1 MTRLLSHRS
10 GAAGIIAALLVSV
23 PLAAQLPPVAKKVPH
38 VTHPNGYTVEDDY
51 FWLRQRDNPDVL
63 AYLGAEDAYA
73 DAMMAGTTG
82 LQDTLYKE
90 MLARIK
96 ETDENVPY
104 RRDGWFYYTRTEAG
118 KQYPI
123 YARRHGSMDSAEQVT
138 LDLNVLGAGKAFVGL
153 GAYAPS
159 DDGNRLA
166 YTIDT
171 TGYRQYVLYVKD
183 LKTGAVS
190 APMAVRVDGV
200 AWSTDG
206 STLMYAQEDSV
217 TKRTYLALRQKLG
230 GTPEVVFEEK
240 DELYELGVSR
250 TRSKAY
256 FLIESE
262 SATTTEVRYVPAN
275 RPMDAP
281 KVIAPRIDE
290 QEYAVDHFGSTFLIR
305 TNDKGRT
312 FRLVSAPVASPGRD
326 NWKELIPNRP
336 GTMLEDADAFS
347 DHMVTTER
355 EDGLVHFRVR
365 RLDASN
371 PKDVSFPEPTYSV
384 DQVQNYQFTTP
395 YFRFAYTSLI
405 TPTSIY
411 DYNVKTGERTLL
423 KRQPVLGGYDPENYK
438 SERIWITADDGTKV
452 PVSLVYRKELVL
464 NGQRP
469 MLLEGYGSYGYAN
482 DVYFSSS
489 YVSLLDR
496 GLVVATAHV
505 RGGGELGKPW
515 HDGGRMMTK
524 MNTFTD
530 FIAVAQGLIKGGY
543 TSTDRLVITGGS
555 AGGLLMGAVTN
566 MRPDLFRAVVNYV
579 PFVDVMNTMLD
590 ASLPLT
596 TGEYLEWGNPNEKAA
611 YDYMVTYSPYDNI
624 KAQAYPA
631 ILVRSSFNDSQVP
644 YWESA
649 KYVARLRALKT
660 DSNPLLFK
668 IKLQPGGHGGA
679 SGRYDRLHDQA
690 FDFAFI
696 LKQLPPPPA
705 VP

>member
-1 MTRLLSHRS
+1 MTRLLSHRP

-23 PLAAQLPPVAKKVPH
+23 PLAAQSPPVAKKVPH

-138 LDLNVLGAGKAFVGL
+138 LDLNVLGAGRAFVGL

-611 YDYMVTYSPYDNI
+611 YDYMVSYSPYDNI

>member
-1 MTRLLSHRS
+1 VKQLRSHCLC
-10 GAAGIIAALLVSV
+10 AARIAAAIFVAA
-23 PLAAQLPPVAKKVPH
+23 PLAAQAPPVANKVSH
-38 VTHPNGYTVEDDY
+38 VTTPQGYHVEDDY
-51 FWLRQRDNPDVL
+51 FWLRERDNPEVV
-63 AYLGAEDAYA
+63 AYLGAEEAYA
-73 DAMMAGTTG
+73 NAMMAGTAA
-82 LQDTLYKE
+82 LQDTLYRD

-104 RRDGWFYYTRTEAG
+104 RRDGWLYYTRTVAG
-118 KQYPI
+118 RQYPI

-138 LDLNVLGAGKAFVGL
+138 LDLNLLGEGRAFVGI

-183 LKTGAVS
+183 LRTGAVS
-190 APMAVRVDGV
+190 APMAERVDGV

-206 STLMYAQEDSV
+206 STLMYAQEDSI

-230 GTPEVVFEEK
+230 GKPEVVFEEK
-240 DELYELGVSR
+240 DDLYDLGVSR

-256 FLIESE
+256 FLLTSE

-275 RPMDAP
+275 QPSAP
-281 KVIAPRIDE
+281 AQVIAPRIDE
-290 QEYAVDHFGSTFLIR
+290 QEYEVDHAGDRFLIR

-312 FRLVSAPVASPGRD
+312 FRLVSAPVKTPGRD
-326 NWKELIPNRP
+326 NWVELIPNRP
-336 GTMLEDADAFS
+336 ETMLEQVDAFS

-355 EDGLVHFRVR
+355 EDGLVRFRVR
-365 RLDASN
+365 SLDGKN
-371 PKDVSFPEPTYSV
+371 PEEITFPEPTYSV
-384 DQVQNYQFTTP
+384 FAMQNYQFSTP
-395 YFRFAYTSLI
+395 EFRFGYTSLI
-405 TPTSIY
+405 TPMSVY
-411 DYNVKTGERTLL
+411 DYNVKTGVRTLL
-423 KRQPVLGGYDPENYK
+423 KRQPVLGGYDPDNYK
-438 SERIWITADDGTKV
+438 SERIWITASDSTRV

-469 MLLEGYGSYGYAN
+469 LLLEGYGSYGYPN
-482 DVYFSSS
+482 DVDFSSS
-489 YVSLLDR
+489 YVTLLDR
-496 GLVVATAHV
+496 GLVLATAHV

-530 FIAVAQGLIKGGY
+530 FISVAEGLIRQGY
-543 TSTDRLVITGGS
+543 TSPDRLVITGGS
-555 AGGLLMGAVTN
+555 AGGLLMGAVMN

-596 TGEYLEWGNPNEKAA
+596 TGEYLEWGNPNEKPA
-611 YDYMVTYSPYDNI
+611 YDYMVKYSPYDNI
-624 KAQAYPA
+624 RAQAYPA

-679 SGRYDRLHDQA
+679 SGRYDRLHDLA

-696 LKQLPPPPA
+696 LTQLPPPPA

>member
-138 LDLNVLGAGKAFVGL
+138 LDLNVLGAGRAFVGL

>member
-1 MTRLLSHRS
+1 VTLGSTYRI
-10 GAAGIIAALLVSV
+10 GAAAVVAALLVSA
-23 PLAAQLPPVAKKVPH
+23 PLAAQSPPVAKKVPH
-38 VTHPNGYTVEDDY
+38 VTEPHGYHVEDDY
-51 FWLRQRDNPDVL
+51 FWLRERDNPEVL
-63 AYLGAEDAYA
+63 TYLAAENAYA
-73 DAMMAGTTG
+73 DAMMAGTQA

-90 MLARIK
+90 MLGRIK
-96 ETDENVPY
+96 ETDEDVPY
-104 RRDGWFYYTRTEAG
+104 RRDGWLYYTRTEEG

-138 LDLNVLGAGKAFVGL
+138 LDLNVIGEGKAFVGI

-159 DDGNRLA
+159 DDGNKLA
-166 YTIDT
+166 YTLDT
-171 TGYRQYVLYVKD
+171 TGYRQYTLFVKD
-183 LKTGAVS
+183 LRTGVVG
-190 APMAVRVDGV
+190 APMAERVDEV
-200 AWSTDG
+200 AWSADG
-206 STLMYAQEDSV
+206 TTLLYAQEDSI

-230 GTPEVVFEEK
+230 GKPEVVFEEK
-240 DELYELGVSR
+240 DDLYELGVSR

-256 FLIESE
+256 FLIMSE

-275 RPMDAP
+275 RPFEPA
-281 KVIAPRIDE
+281 KVLAPRIDE
-290 QEYAVDHFGSTFLIR
+290 QEYSVDHAGSSFLIR

-312 FRLVSAPVASPGRD
+312 FRLVSAPVASPGRTH
-326 NWKELIPNRP
+326 WKEVIPHRP

-365 RLDASN
+365 NLDGSQ

-384 DQVQNYQFTTP
+384 FPVQNYEFATRE
-395 YFRFAYTSLI
+395 FRFVYTSLI
-405 TPTSIY
+405 TPESVY

-423 KRQPVLGGYDPENYK
+423 KREPVLGGYDPGNYQ
-438 SERIWITADDGTKV
+438 SERIWATAGDGTKV
-452 PVSLVYRKELVL
+452 PISLVYRKELVR

-469 MLLEGYGSYGYAN
+469 MLLEGYGSYGDPN
-482 DVYFSSS
+482 DVYFSSNN
-489 YVSLLDR
+489 VTLLDR
-496 GLVVATAHV
+496 GVIVATAHV

-524 MNTFTD
+524 RNTFTD
-530 FIAVAQGLIKGGY
+530 FIESAEYLIAQGY
-543 TSTDRLVITGGS
+543 TSSDRLVITGGS

-566 MRPDLFRAVVNYV
+566 MRPDLFRAVVTYV

-624 KAQAYPA
+624 AAKAYPA

-644 YWESA
+644 YWEPS
-649 KYVARLRALKT
+649 KYVARMRVLKT
-660 DSNPLLFK
+660 DTNVLLFK

-679 SGRYDRLHDQA
+679 SGRYDQLHDEA

-696 LKQLPPPPA
+696 LTQLPPQPP

>member
-1 MTRLLSHRS
+1 VKSLPSHHIS
-10 GAAGIIAALLVSV
+10 AASVVAALLVSV
-23 PLAAQLPPVAKKVPH
+23 PLTAQSPPVAPRVPH
-38 VTHPNGYTVEDDY
+38 VTQVHGYRVEDDY
-51 FWLRQRDNPDVL
+51 FWLRERANPAVL
-63 AYLGAEDAYA
+63 AYLRAENAYA
-73 DAMMAGTTG
+73 DAMMASTAG
-82 LQDTLYKE
+82 LQDTLYAE

-96 ETDENVPY
+96 QTDENVPY
-104 RRDGWFYYTRTEAG
+104 RSDGWFYYTRTEQG

-138 LDLNVLGAGKAFVGL
+138 LDLNAIGEGKTFVGL

-166 YTIDT
+166 FTLDT

-183 LKTGAVS
+183 LRTGTMS
-190 APMAVRVDGV
+190 APMAERVDGV

-206 STLMYAQEDSV
+206 ATLMYGQEDSV
-217 TKRTYLALRQKLG
+217 TKRTCLALRQKLG
-230 GTPEVVFEEK
+230 GKPEVVFEEK
-240 DELYELGVSR
+240 DDLYDLTVSR
-250 TRSKAY
+250 TRSKGY
-256 FLIESE
+256 FLLTSE

-275 RPMDAP
+275 QPADTAR
-281 KVIAPRIDE
+281 VIAPRIDE
-290 QEYAVDHFGSTFLIR
+290 QEYEVDHAGNVFLIR
-305 TNDKGRT
+305 ANDKGRT
-312 FRLVSAPVASPGRD
+312 FRLVSAPVTSPGRAS
-326 NWKELIPNRP
+326 WKELIPNRP
-336 GTMLEDADAFS
+336 GTMLEDVDAFS

-365 RLDASN
+365 ALDAGN
-371 PKDVSFPEPTYSV
+371 PKEISFPEPTYSV
-384 DQVQNYQFTTP
+384 DQVQNYQFVTTE
-395 YFRFAYTSLI
+395 FRFAYTSMI
-405 TPTSIY
+405 TPMSIY

-423 KRQPVLGGYDPENYK
+423 KRQPVLGGYNPDNYS
-438 SERIWITADDGTKV
+438 SERIWITANDGTRV
-452 PVSLVYRKELVL
+452 PVSLVYRKALVL
-464 NGQRP
+464 NGRRP
-469 MLLEGYGSYGYAN
+469 MLLEGYGSYGYPN
-482 DVYFSSS
+482 DVFFSSS
-489 YVSLLDR
+489 DVSLLDR
-496 GLVVATAHV
+496 GLIVATAHV

-530 FIAVAQGLIKGGY
+530 FISVAEGLIRLGY
-543 TSTDRLVITGGS
+543 TSPYRLVITGGS

-566 MRPDLFRAVVNYV
+566 MRPDLFRAVVNHV

-596 TGEYLEWGNPNEKAA
+596 TGEYLEWGNPDEKPA
-611 YDYMVTYSPYDNI
+611 YDYMVKYSPYDNI
-624 KAQAYPA
+624 TAQSYPA

-679 SGRYDRLHDQA
+679 SGRYDRLHDVA

-696 LKQLPPPPA
+696 LTQLPPPPA
-705 VP
+705 MP

>member
-1 MTRLLSHRS
+1 VTHLLSHRPR
-10 GAAGIIAALLVSV
+10 AAAIIAALLLSA
-23 PLAAQLPPVAKKVPH
+23 PLAAQSPPVAKKVPH
-38 VTHPNGYTVEDDY
+38 VTHPSGYTVEDDY
-51 FWLRQRDNPDVL
+51 FWLRERDNPDVV

-73 DAMMAGTTG
+73 NAMMSNTAG

-104 RRDGWFYYTRTEAG
+104 RRDGWLYYTRTEAG

-123 YARRHGSMDSAEQVT
+123 YARRHGSMDSVEQVT
-138 LDLNVLGAGKAFVGL
+138 LDLNAIGEGKAFVGI
-153 GAYAPS
+153 GAYVPS

-166 YTIDT
+166 FSLDT

-183 LKTGAVS
+183 LRTGTVG
-190 APMAVRVDGV
+190 APMAERVDGV

-206 STLMYAQEDSV
+206 TTLMYGQEDSI
-217 TKRTYLALRQKLG
+217 TKRTYLALRQELG
-230 GTPEVVFEEK
+230 GKPEVVFEEK
-240 DELYELGVSR
+240 DDLYDLTVSR
-250 TRSKAY
+250 TRSKGY
-256 FLIESE
+256 FLLTSE

-275 RPMDAP
+275 RPTEPA

-290 QEYAVDHFGSTFLIR
+290 QEYAVDHAGSVFLIR
-305 TNDKGRT
+305 TNDQGRT
-312 FRLVSAPVASPGRD
+312 FRLVSAPVSRPGRAS
-326 NWKELIPNRP
+326 WKELIPNRP
-336 GTMLEDADAFS
+336 GTMLEDVDAFS

-365 RLDASN
+365 SLDAGN
-371 PKDVSFPEPTYSV
+371 PKDISFPEPTYSV
-384 DQVQNYQFTTP
+384 DQVQNYQFVTTE
-395 YFRFAYTSLI
+395 FRFAYTSMI
-405 TPTSIY
+405 TPISIY

-423 KRQPVLGGYDPENYK
+423 KRQPVLGGYSPDNYK
-438 SERIWITADDGTKV
+438 SERIWVTAKDGTKV
-452 PVSLVYRKELVL
+452 PVSLVYRKALVL

-469 MLLEGYGSYGYAN
+469 MLLEGYGSYGYPN
-482 DVYFSSS
+482 DVVFSSNE
-489 YVSLLDR
+489 VSLLDR
-496 GLVVATAHV
+496 GLIVATAHV

-530 FIAVAQGLIKGGY
+530 FIAVAEDLIKGGY
-543 TSTDRLVITGGS
+543 TSSDRLVITGGS

-596 TGEYLEWGNPNEKAA
+596 TGEYLEWGNPNEKPA
-611 YDYMVTYSPYDNI
+611 YDYMVAYSPYDNI

-649 KYVARLRALKT
+649 KYVARMRALKT
-660 DSNPLLFK
+660 DTNPLLFK

-679 SGRYDRLHDQA
+679 SGRYDRLHDTA
-690 FDFAFI
+690 FDFAFV
-696 LKQLPPPPA
+696 LTQLPPPPA

>member
-1 MTRLLSHRS
+1 MYMVSPRTS
-10 GAAGIIAALLVSV
+10 AAVVAALLFSA
-23 PLAAQLPPVAKKVPH
+23 PLVAQSPPVAKKVPH
-38 VTHPNGYTVEDDY
+38 VTQPHGYHVEDDY
-51 FWLRQRDNPDVL
+51 FWLRERENPEVL
-63 AYLGAEDAYA
+63 TYLAAEDAYA
-73 DAMMAGTTG
+73 DAMMAGTVA

-90 MLARIK
+90 MLGRIK

-104 RRDGWFYYTRTEAG
+104 RRDGWFYYTRTEEG

-123 YARRHGSMDSAEQVT
+123 FARRHGSMDSAEQVT
-138 LDLNVLGAGKAFVGL
+138 LDLNVIGEGKAFVGI

-159 DDGNRLA
+159 DDGNKLA
-166 YTIDT
+166 FTLDT
-171 TGYRQYVLYVKD
+171 TGYRQYVLFVKD
-183 LKTGAVS
+183 LRTGVLS
-190 APMAVRVDGV
+190 APMAERIDEV

-206 STLMYAQEDSV
+206 TTLMYAQEDSI
-217 TKRTYLALRQKLG
+217 TKRTYLAVRQKLDG
-230 GTPEVVFEEK
+230 KPEVVFEEK
-240 DELYELGVSR
+240 DDLYELGVTR

-256 FLIESE
+256 FLIESS

-275 RPMDAP
+275 RPQEPA
-281 KVIAPRIDE
+281 KVIAPRVDE
-290 QEYAVDHFGSTFLIR
+290 QEYSVDHAGSAFLIL

-312 FRLVSAPVASPGRD
+312 FRLVSAPVTSPGRA

-336 GTMLEDADAFS
+336 TTMLEDADAFS

-365 RLDASN
+365 DLSGGAPRDI
-371 PKDVSFPEPTYSV
+371 SFPEPTYSAHAA
-384 DQVQNYQFTTP
+384 QNYEFITP
-395 YFRFAYTSLI
+395 LFRFAYTSLV
-405 TPTSIY
+405 TPLSLY

-423 KRQPVLGGYDPENYK
+423 KRQPVLGGYDPDNYT
-438 SERIWITADDGTKV
+438 SERVWATAGDGTKV
-452 PVSLVYRKELVL
+452 PISLVYRKELVR

-469 MLLEGYGSYGYAN
+469 MLLEGYGSYGYPN
-482 DVYFSSS
+482 DVSFSSNN
-489 YVSLLDR
+489 VSLLDR
-496 GLVVATAHV
+496 GMIIATAHV
-505 RGGGELGKPW
+505 RGGGEMGKPW

-524 MNTFTD
+524 INTFTD
-530 FIAVAQGLIKGGY
+530 FIESAEFLVAQGY
-543 TSTDRLVITGGS
+543 TSPDRLVITGGS

-566 MRPDLFRAVVNYV
+566 MRPDLFRAVVTYV

-590 ASLPLT
+590 ASIPLT

-611 YDYMVTYSPYDNI
+611 YDYMVRYSPYDNI
-624 KAQAYPA
+624 AAKSYPA

-644 YWESA
+644 YWEPS
-649 KYVARLRALKT
+649 KYVARMRVLKT

-679 SGRYDRLHDQA
+679 SGRYDHLHDEA

-696 LKQLPPPPA
+696 LKQLPPQPA

>member
-1 MTRLLSHRS
+1 VTFGFRKSCAVS
-10 GAAGIIAALLVSV
+10 VAALVLAV
-23 PLAAQLPPVAKKVPH
+23 PLAAQSPPVAKKVPH

-51 FWLRQRDNPDVL
+51 FWLRERDNPDVL
-63 AYLGAEDAYA
+63 AYLGAEEAYA
-73 DAMMAGTTG
+73 NAMMTGTAG
-82 LQDTLYKE
+82 LQDTLYRE

-104 RRDGWFYYTRTEAG
+104 RRDGWLYYTRTEAG

-138 LDLNVLGAGKAFVGL
+138 LDLNVIGQGKAFVGI
-153 GAYAPS
+153 GAYVPS

-166 YTIDT
+166 FTIDT

-183 LKTGAVS
+183 LRTGSVGT
-190 APMAVRVDGV
+190 PMAERVDGV

-206 STLMYAQEDSV
+206 TTLLYAQEDSI
-217 TKRTYLALRQKLG
+217 TKRTYLALRQKLDG
-230 GTPEVVFEEK
+230 KPEVVYEEK
-240 DELYELGVSR
+240 DDLYDLGISR
-250 TRSKAY
+250 TRSKGY
-256 FLIESE
+256 FLIQSE
-262 SATTTEVRYVPAN
+262 SATTSEIRYVPAN
-275 RPMDAP
+275 RPAETA

-290 QEYAVDHFGSTFLIR
+290 QEYSVDHVGSTFLIR

-312 FRLVSAPVASPGRD
+312 FRLVSAPVAAPGRA

-336 GTMLEDADAFS
+336 ETMLEDADAFS

-365 RLDASN
+365 ALNAGN
-371 PKDVSFPEPTYSV
+371 PKDISFPEPTYSV
-384 DQVQNYQFTTP
+384 DQVQNYQFVTDE
-395 YFRFAYTSLI
+395 FRFAYTSMI

-411 DYNVKTGERTLL
+411 DYNVKTGERVLL
-423 KRQPVLGGYDPENYK
+423 KRQPVLGGYDPDNYK
-438 SERIWITADDGTKV
+438 SERIWVTASDGTKV
-452 PVSLVYRKELVL
+452 PVSLVYRKALVL

-469 MLLEGYGSYGYAN
+469 MLLEGYGSYGYPN

-489 YVSLLDR
+489 EVSLLDR
-496 GLVVATAHV
+496 GLIVATAHV

-530 FIAVAQGLIKGGY
+530 FIAAAEGLIKQGY
-543 TSTDRLVITGGS
+543 TSSDRLVITGGS

-624 KAQAYPA
+624 RAQAYPA

-649 KYVARLRALKT
+649 KYVARMRAVKT

-679 SGRYDRLHDQA
+679 SGRYDRLHDTA
-690 FDFAFI
+690 FDYAFI
-696 LKQLPPPPA
+696 LTQLPPPPA
-705 VP
+705 TP

>member
-1 MTRLLSHRS
+1 VTRLLSHRP

-23 PLAAQLPPVAKKVPH
+23 PLAAQSPPVAKKVPH

-138 LDLNVLGAGKAFVGL
+138 LDLNVLGAGRAFVGL